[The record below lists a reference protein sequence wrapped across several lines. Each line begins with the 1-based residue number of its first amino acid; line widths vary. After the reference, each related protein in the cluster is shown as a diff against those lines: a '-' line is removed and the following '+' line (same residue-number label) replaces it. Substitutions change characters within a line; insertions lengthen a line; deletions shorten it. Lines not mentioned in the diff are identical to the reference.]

1 MNQVIK
7 FLERTQLPA
16 YVTPM
21 AKGGIN
27 EDHPQYR
34 GVFAGNCSTEQ
45 VQKEV
50 YDADLILSIGSMNSD
65 FNTGGFT
72 YKLSQSKTIGNAFFP
87 LALLILIV
95 CIDISEFHTYHT
107 KVFYATYDRID
118 MRQLLPDLAEK
129 WPSDI
134 VRPYDGKPFQH
145 EKPAVDSK
153 HQNEIVHEYFWHK
166 LPEFIPENSIVV
178 AETGTSAFGQFDEAR
193 CGFAYIR
200 AIQVCSTCAHP
211 KVWRSC
217 RRYYGVPSVIRW
229 VPHWVRP

>member
-1 MNQVIK
+1 MMNQVIK

-21 AKGGIN
+21 AKGGLQ

-50 YDADLILSIGSMNSD
+50 YDADLVLSIGSMNSD

-72 YKLSQSKTIGNAFFP
+72 YKLLQGKTIGNAFF
-87 LALLILIV
+87 LLILHMAIT
-95 CIDISEFHTYHT
+95 CIATSEFHTYHT

-118 MRQLLPDLAEK
+118 MRQLLPDLTEK
-129 WPSDI
+129 WPSNI
-134 VRPYDGKPFQH
+134 IRPYESKPFQH
-145 EKPAVDSK
+145 EKPILDSK

-178 AETGTSAFGQFDEAR
+178 AETGTSAFGQFLVERDDFP
-193 CGFAYIR
+193 CIR
-200 AIQVCSTCAHP
+200 AIQVCSTCAHLE
-211 KVWRSC
+211 V
-217 RRYYGVPSVIRW
+217 
-229 VPHWVRP
+229 